1 MDWYCTR
8 SKKQG
13 HRIQLEAE
21 SISLLLKIDNELD
34 AHTWY
39 QCLTKTATEY
49 RGWRLNNP
57 LIDSPTDCAISP
69 PFNVTKTSTE
79 DLQRYLDSVSN
90 RDSEEREGKSTK
102 LGRKGK
108 SVYINFTC

>member
-39 QCLTKTATEY
+39 QCLAKTSSEY
-49 RGWRLNNP
+49 KSWRLNNP
-57 LIDSPTDCAISP
+57 ILDSPTDCGIST
-69 PFNVTKTSTE
+69 PFNVTKTSSE
-79 DLQRYLDSVSN
+79 DIQKYLDSVCSTES
-90 RDSEEREGKSTK
+90 DSDKKNSK
-102 LGRKGK
+102 LGRKG
-108 SVYINFTC
+108 